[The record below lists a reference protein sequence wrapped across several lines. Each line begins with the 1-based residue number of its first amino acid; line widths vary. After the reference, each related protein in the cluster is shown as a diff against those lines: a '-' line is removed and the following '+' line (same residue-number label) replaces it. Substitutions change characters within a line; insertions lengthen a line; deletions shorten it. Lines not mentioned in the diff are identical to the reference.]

1 MTSTDRV
8 RGPRDPRDRFS
19 WPRAQY
25 VISSVE
31 QITNPAAELFA
42 EKGFQHTSMDELA
55 ARIGVAKPTLYSY
68 VGSKVRILEAIYDQF
83 IQLGN
88 GFMVEAAALSTA
100 PDQLRSVLRNWTR
113 ASVTMPG
120 HYEVFFNQRTALP
133 PESRAAVREAAST
146 MMRTIRGFV
155 AAGQRKGELSA
166 DLDPTFV
173 TFSVIAIST
182 WTGQW
187 MRQGHGL
194 DWEDAAEQAYQML
207 TRGLLPGPMDRRR

>member
-1 MTSTDRV
+1 VTTTDRQP
-8 RGPRDPRDRFS
+8 GARDPRDRFS
-19 WPRAQY
+19 WPQAQY

-42 EKGFQHTSMDELA
+42 EKGYQNTSMDELA
-55 ARIGVAKPTLYSY
+55 ARIGVAKPTLYTY

-88 GFMVEAAALSTA
+88 GFMEEAAAQSTA
-100 PDQLRSVLRNWTR
+100 PERLRSVLRNWTR

-133 PESRAAVREAAST
+133 PASREAVREVAST

-155 AAGQRKGELSA
+155 TEGQRNGELS
-166 DLDPTFV
+166 DTLDPTFV
-173 TFSVIAIST
+173 TFSVIALST
-182 WTGQW
+182 WTGRW
-187 MRQGHGL
+187 LREGEAL
-194 DWEDAAEQAYQML
+194 TWEDAAEQAYQMI
-207 TRGLLPGPMDRRR
+207 TRGMLP